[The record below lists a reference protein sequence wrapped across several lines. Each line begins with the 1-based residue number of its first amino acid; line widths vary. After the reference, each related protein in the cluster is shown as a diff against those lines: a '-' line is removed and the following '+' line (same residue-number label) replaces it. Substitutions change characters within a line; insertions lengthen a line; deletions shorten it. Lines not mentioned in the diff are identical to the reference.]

1 MSTTALTIAVGVIA
15 GLYLAALGVTCAI
28 CWVAIERGRSKYHP
42 HRCGNC
48 PCSLDELLD
57 EIMRDVDPDLL
68 PTKD

>member
-1 MSTTALTIAVGVIA
+1 MTVTGALALAA
-15 GLYLAALGVTCAI
+15 GLLAAGLAFVWAIGWAVTAP
-28 CWVAIERGRSKYHP
+28 VRSKYDP

-68 PTKD
+68 PTRD